1 MCLSIVISKINDS
14 DLKKIGGT
22 YMMETQDTFPAT
34 AWKGPATLPPPQ
46 QPVIAAAPEAHNAKA
61 SDSGYIY

>member
-1 MCLSIVISKINDS
+1 
-14 DLKKIGGT
+14 
-22 YMMETQDTFPAT
+22 MMETQDTFPAT